1 MATVIGDRSG
11 RNFGNYV
18 FNRRAAQNRRTLR
31 RGFRLSCLLIRN
43 SLNDKGNTSMPKVI
57 EQWFD
62 GIQFR
67 SKTEA
72 RWAAFFKACGIRYEY
87 EKEGYDLG
95 GVICYLPD
103 FWLPDLNRWFEVKG
117 KEPSQE
123 ELEKCSALAIET
135 GSEVLLAAGSPDPDV
150 EQIIR
155 VYPGFDWVV
164 ADKDWRDHRLKTWRA
179 VGPTDVWEYGWQFA
193 DDHLQDGIFWVD
205 SSEFGADCIGPNKA
219 GRTDHH
225 PSIARSATGRGFK
238 IARRTRFVDYA
249 ARSPNL
255 PSMG

>member
-1 MATVIGDRSG
+1 VATVIGDGWG

-31 RGFRLSCLLIRN
+31 RGFRLSCLVIRN

-62 GIQFR
+62 GILFR

-72 RWAAFFKACGIRYEY
+72 RWAAFFKAYGIRYEY

-95 GVICYLPD
+95 GGICYLPD

-123 ELEKCSALAIET
+123 ELEKCRALAIET

-179 VGPTDVWEYGWQFA
+179 CGPTDVWECGFA
-193 DDHLQDGIFWVD
+193 IRNILG
-205 SSEFGADCIGPNKA
+205 G
-219 GRTDHH
+219 
-225 PSIARSATGRGFK
+225 
-238 IARRTRFVDYA
+238 
-249 ARSPNL
+249 
-255 PSMG
+255 